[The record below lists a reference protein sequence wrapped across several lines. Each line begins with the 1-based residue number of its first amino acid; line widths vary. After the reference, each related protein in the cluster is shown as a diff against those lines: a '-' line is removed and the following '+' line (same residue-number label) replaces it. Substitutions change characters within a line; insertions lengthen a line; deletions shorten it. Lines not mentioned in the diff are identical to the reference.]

1 MGPGAA
7 KSARKE
13 KTDLQEAWLVFEAL
27 VPGLQ
32 LLELNTQDAGSK
44 LASLHTGMAMCS
56 QRFVS
61 YDPSTRGQAKWATA
75 FYSDRCPHLSVY
87 QEEALER

>member
-1 MGPGAA
+1 MGPGTA
-7 KSARKE
+7 KSVRKE

-44 LASLHTGMAMCS
+44 LVSLHTGMATCS

-61 YDPSTRGQAKWATA
+61 YDPSTRG
-75 FYSDRCPHLSVY
+75 SDKVGHSFL
-87 QEEALER
+87 L